1 MKKSEISRHFYSLVI
16 CFFLSTQLQQ
26 YKVTTLDKIK
36 GDCTNTIMNNNNNN
50 KGNTNVSNKYES
62 SHKKHQGMIAT
73 SSKEYNVILFRRT
86 NSRGWE
92 VYFPNG
98 KTEDSNSKKKRGKT
112 NNNNNN
118 NTCGT
123 INHQQC
129 ISVTPKLGCIEMKQ
143 LRLRVPLMC
152 STATGATS
160 ATTATTSS
168 KSATNVTRRL
178 DTILLTTTRGGCIVF
193 KFTSLE
199 DCISFWDELV
209 LLNANNSAEKTT
221 DTIIDTNSRNN
232 IKNSSSN
239 NTNYKSEEFRSMIVR
254 LLHEDEFMEFVN
266 ELEDC
271 LTGTSDGATM
281 LQNAAMERHKNYA
294 SSNSSD

>member
-1 MKKSEISRHFYSLVI
+1 
-16 CFFLSTQLQQ
+16 
-26 YKVTTLDKIK
+26 
-36 GDCTNTIMNNNNNN
+36 MNNNNNN
-50 KGNTNVSNKYES
+50 NRGNANVSNKYES
-62 SHKKHQGMIAT
+62 SHKNHQGMIT

-86 NSRGWE
+86 TSRGWE

-112 NNNNNN
+112 NNNN
-118 NTCGT
+118 TCGT

-129 ISVTPKLGCIEMKQ
+129 ISVTPKFGCIEMKQ

-152 STATGATS
+152 STSTAA
-160 ATTATTSS
+160 AATTSS

-209 LLNANNSAEKTT
+209 MLNASSAEKTT
-221 DTIIDTNSRNN
+221 NN
-232 IKNSSSN
+232 IENNDRNKIKNRSSS

-271 LTGTSDGATM
+271 LTYTSDGATM
-281 LQNAAMERHKNYA
+281 LQNAAMERTKKYA
-294 SSNSSD
+294 SNSSD